1 MKPQPV
7 AIPRA
12 PRPFGAFTSTV
23 LGALLGL
30 NAVCLNANCLP
41 PAAGLMGW
49 WKGESDAS
57 DSLVANP
64 GTMGVGV
71 EITTG
76 HVGNGFWHAP
86 NSAGIRIPA
95 SPALNVGTGSGL
107 TIEGWI
113 KPLNLMASPLVEWK
127 NAGTNSLGAH
137 FWVGGFSGPGTLYAN
152 LVDSSGVFHYLQ
164 SPGGI
169 VQSNVWQHVAVTY
182 DRSNGVARLYHN
194 GTMVRQQTLGSFTP
208 RTTYDLYLGRRPE
221 PGTDVN
227 SYHGGLDEIS
237 LYSRP
242 LTSNELAAI
251 YAAGSAGK
259 CSPTNPPPPVGPA
272 ILAGPVTNAANGSV
286 YFLLAN
292 STWTE
297 AQAKA
302 VQLGG
307 HLVTVNDA
315 GENAWLVDTFC
326 NFGGQPR
333 SLWIGFNDAAQEGTW
348 VWVSGQPVGFTNW
361 RPGEP
366 NDGNGSGEN
375 YAYIYGPIA
384 GQPGLLGRWNDG
396 PNTAFLLDEPP
407 LHGVVE
413 IASTNPPPPPPPPPA
428 SGAPVIA
435 DFQPRVGKTGDLVE
449 IHGANFSP
457 TLENNIV
464 WFGAVRATVM
474 AASVSNLIVQVPP
487 GATYAAP
494 SVTVGGLTGEAA
506 LPFLP
511 TFAGN
516 QLLETNSFAPR
527 QERPTIFPGSPAP
540 TFVAGDLNGDQR
552 ADLVLGQSFYLRF
565 QGNTTAPSS
574 SGDFVFDDIM
584 QVDVPGVQRSPIL
597 ADLDGDRAKDYVG
610 LRTAPGRFEVVLARN
625 GTLPGS
631 APGLAFGPREYLP
644 VGVTPHKLVAADF
657 DGDGRMDLAVLASG
671 GQVVFFR
678 NVGGPGNS
686 LTNLFAPRAV
696 LTLPVSIEHSLSP
709 LSDMAAAD
717 LDRDGKPDL
726 VLVPRPENK
735 LVFLRNQNTAGAL
748 LPELFTLSIGG
759 DADSDQVT
767 VGDLDGD
774 GWVDLVLD
782 TPGTNILVLP
792 NLGTGAPL
800 TAASFG
806 TPVEVPSGP
815 DTSLASLADFN
826 GDGRPDLVVANRGNF
841 TISLLRNLSVPGGLA
856 TGSFAA
862 PVVLPP
868 LPNLPEAIA
877 VADFNVDGR
886 PDIAIGG
893 RFGFVAFHRNQV
905 PPPEPPTITGIE
917 PVVANVNEGSTVI
930 FAATAVGTP
939 TLAFQWSFAGT
950 DLPGA
955 TNATLV
961 LSNVTYAQAGS
972 YTLTVSNLVGVAA
985 TNAVL
990 RVNRAPVADT
1000 GVTGR
1005 LLISPNGV
1013 SAVAVLDGSTSRDP
1027 DGDRLTF
1034 AWLRAGDTNPL
1045 ATTVV
1050 ATTTLPVGTN
1060 ALTLRVSDGMAL
1072 GQLDFIIE
1080 VITTAQAVD
1089 RLAAAVAGGAERPQ
1103 PLLASLRAALAAI
1116 DRSQP
1121 SVAINQL
1128 EAFQNKVRA
1137 QVAPHDP
1144 ELAAQL
1150 IAEAQAIIDALR
1162 GAATAQPVAIEI
1174 TRIVPGANGKPSLQI
1189 RGQAGRIHV
1198 VEAST
1203 NGILWEPVGVAT
1215 SKGGDEFEFTDAAAS
1230 GTGARFYR
1238 VFSPR

>member
-7 AIPRA
+7 PIPRA
-12 PRPFGAFTSTV
+12 PRPFGAFTSTIV
-23 LGALLGL
+23 GALLGL
-30 NAVCLNANCLP
+30 NTVCLNANCLP
-41 PAAGLMGW
+41 PAAGLVGW

-137 FWVGGFSGPGTLYAN
+137 FWMGGFSGPGTLYAN

-237 LYSRP
+237 LYNRA

-259 CSPTNPPPPVGPA
+259 CSPTNPPPPVGPT
-272 ILAGPVTNAANGSV
+272 ILAGPVTNTANGSV

-315 GENAWLVDTFC
+315 AENAWLVDTFS

-333 SLWIGFNDAAQEGTW
+333 SLWIGFNDAAQEGNW

-366 NDGNGSGEN
+366 NDGNGSGED

-413 IASTNPPPPPPPPPA
+413 ITATNPPPPPPPPPA

-435 DFQPRVGKTGDLVE
+435 DFQPRVGKPGDLVE

-457 TLENNIV
+457 TLGNNIV

-474 AASVSNLIVQVPP
+474 AASVSNLVVQVPP
-487 GATYAAP
+487 GATYAGP

-511 TFAGN
+511 TFAGGLAL
-516 QLLETNSFAPR
+516 QGEQFLSQDFLTAPDSLRTASFSDLNAD
-527 QERPTIFPGSPAP
+527 GSPDLIMSPEFGSANFVIQENRGVATSGLLDLADAFAVP
-540 TFVAGDLNGDQR
+540 TRGSGTFGYATDLDNDGYPDLLGVTRGPGGNLTVAVRRNRGLAGTLEPGR
-552 ADLVLGQSFYLRF
+552 FEPTVSF
-565 QGNTTAPSS
+565 
-574 SGDFVFDDIM
+574 
-584 QVDVPGVQRSPIL
+584 PIGAMTEKVIA
-597 ADLDGDRAKDYVG
+597 ADLDGDGRKELIVAAG
-610 LRTAPGRFEVVLARN
+610 LRVRIFGGRAELGSFTTNSVAPPFD
-625 GTLPGS
+625 LPLS
-631 APGLAFGPREYLP
+631 SLP
-644 VGVTPHKLVAADF
+644 SDLVSGDF
-657 DGDGRMDLAVLASG
+657 DGDGRSDLVVSVPSENCVLLFRNTATPGNLDAAAFSRSVVFNGTSESLAV
-671 GQVVFFR
+671 
-678 NVGGPGNS
+678 
-686 LTNLFAPRAV
+686 
-696 LTLPVSIEHSLSP
+696 
-709 LSDMAAAD
+709 AD
-717 LDRDGKPDL
+717 L
-726 VLVPRPENK
+726 
-735 LVFLRNQNTAGAL
+735 
-748 LPELFTLSIGG
+748 
-759 DADSDQVT
+759 
-767 VGDLDGD
+767 
-774 GWVDLVLD
+774 
-782 TPGTNILVLP
+782 
-792 NLGTGAPL
+792 
-800 TAASFG
+800 
-806 TPVEVPSGP
+806 
-815 DTSLASLADFN
+815 N
-826 GDGRPDLVVANRGNF
+826 GDGRLDLILNSPSDSLLLLLNQSGTDIPDGALFGPPIQCFAGDGPRSVAVGDLNGDGLPDL
-841 TISLLRNLSVPGGLA
+841 
-856 TGSFAA
+856 
-862 PVVLPP
+862 
-868 LPNLPEAIA
+868 
-877 VADFNVDGR
+877 
-886 PDIAIGG
+886 
-893 RFGFVAFHRNQV
+893 
-905 PPPEPPTITGIE
+905 
-917 PVVANVNEGSTVI
+917 
-930 FAATAVGTP
+930 AVGTSARGTVTVLLNQSHGGP
-939 TLAFQWSFAGT
+939 IKSNSFAVAFELSTPQEMTFPFSPPVRVAIADANLDGRQDIVVWGRFPGVRLYLNLEPPQITAIAPVQLKLNEGCTAVFAAEASGSEPRFMQWSFAGT

-972 YTLTVSNLVGVAA
+972 YTLTVSNLVGVAT

-990 RVNRAPVADT
+990 LVNRAPIADVGAT
-1000 GVTGR
+1000 ER

-1013 SAVAVLDGSTSRDP
+1013 NAIAVLDGSTSRDP
-1027 DGDRLTF
+1027 DGDALTF
-1034 AWLRAGDTNPL
+1034 AWWRAGDTNPL

-1060 ALTLRVSDGMAL
+1060 ALTLRVFDGMAF
-1072 GQLDFIIE
+1072 GQLDFVVE

-1089 RLAAAVAGGAERPQ
+1089 RLASAVAGGADRPQ

-1121 SVAINQL
+1121 LVAINQL

-1150 IAEAQAIIDALR
+1150 IAEAQAIMDALR
-1162 GAATAQPVAIEI
+1162 GGAAAQPAAIEI

-1189 RGQAGRIHV
+1189 RGQAGRVHV

-1203 NGILWEPVGVAT
+1203 NGILWEPVGIAT